1 MKIKNYLVILVLGT
15 VFAMSVNFVDGDSDF
30 ILELQNVNKE
40 PIVSKLEIDG
50 ENFQQICPINNCK
63 IEFTNSSF
71 NPPKPDNMTINHTID
86 FNLKYNS
93 TDVNVDPMKKE
104 RTEKFSESMNAC
116 IIYDIIE
123 DKGRKIF
130 FCENG
135 TNSMSRYSDS
145 KSWYYDSIGIYDA
158 IKNTYTVKGDLIDKS
173 TY

>member
-1 MKIKNYLVILVLGT
+1 MKIKNYLVILVLET
-15 VFAMSVNFVDGDSDF
+15 VFAMSVNFVSADSDF

-40 PIVSKLEIDG
+40 PIVSKLEING
-50 ENFQQICPINNCK
+50 ENFLQICPINNCK

-71 NPPKPDNMTINHTID
+71 NPPKPDNMIINHTID

-93 TDVNVDPMKKE
+93 TDANVVPMKKE
-104 RTEKFSESMNAC
+104 HTEKFSESMNSC
-116 IIYDIIE
+116 IIYEIIE
-123 DKGRKIF
+123 DKRREIY

-135 TNSMSRYSDS
+135 TNSVSRNSDS

-158 IKNTYTVKGDLIDKS
+158 IKNTYTVKGDLIDNS

>member
-1 MKIKNYLVILVLGT
+1 MKIKNYRVILVLGT

-30 ILELQNVNKE
+30 ILELQNVIKE

-93 TDVNVDPMKKE
+93 TDVNVDLMKKE

-130 FCENG
+130 FVRMEQ
-135 TNSMSRYSDS
+135 
-145 KSWYYDSIGIYDA
+145 I
-158 IKNTYTVKGDLIDKS
+158 V
-173 TY
+173 

>member
-1 MKIKNYLVILVLGT
+1 
-15 VFAMSVNFVDGDSDF
+15 VNFVDGDSDF

-123 DKGRKIF
+123 DKGQKF
-130 FCENG
+130 F
-135 TNSMSRYSDS
+135 
-145 KSWYYDSIGIYDA
+145 
-158 IKNTYTVKGDLIDKS
+158 L
-173 TY
+173 